1 MKNKRKLL
9 FRVAAILI
17 VLAIAAVMFVIGRGH
32 TVYFDNREAAYSGQ
46 TAEPFYSVKVTVGDR
61 SLPSSRAE
69 TGEWRRSW
77 GRSSP

>member
-32 TVYFDNREAAYSGQ
+32 TV
-46 TAEPFYSVKVTVGDR
+46 
-61 SLPSSRAE
+61 
-69 TGEWRRSW
+69 
-77 GRSSP
+77 